1 MAAPPETVS
10 RLNVNPGKIRRVTV
24 AILGV
29 VLFLGTLPASAQET
43 SGFKWSVSPYIWA
56 SRTKADLA
64 FRDESLGGG
73 TVSFSDLLDQLDS
86 GFMVHFEGGKGHW
99 SLLADVTYL
108 ETSDAEQRPVFLVK
122 SAAEATVL
130 DTAVAYWPGG
140 VGSSLS
146 VIAGMRYSGF
156 DNRYRFLLDDL
167 EVARL
172 RDEDD
177 YYDVLLGIRYRFVL
191 GGRWDLLTRADVSFG
206 QSEGTW
212 LVQAVF
218 GRTIGKREANRLLLG
233 YQYKV
238 AEFKSGD
245 LTSDFSYHGP
255 IAGFNF
261 RF

>member
-1 MAAPPETVS
+1 MAATHGVVN
-10 RLNVNPGKIRRVTV
+10 RLNVNPGMVRRVTV

-29 VLFLGTLPASAQET
+29 ALLLGTLPVTAQEA
-43 SGFKWSVSPYIWA
+43 SGFQWSVSPYIWA
-56 SRTKADLA
+56 SRTKVDLN

-86 GFMVHFEGGKGHW
+86 AFMVHLEGGNGHW
-99 SLLADVTYL
+99 SLFADITYL

-122 SAAEATVL
+122 STAETTVL

-156 DNRYRFLLDDL
+156 DNRYRFLLDDR
-167 EVARL
+167 EVAHV

-177 YYDVLLGIRYRFVL
+177 YYDALLGLRYRFEL

-218 GRTIGKREANRLLLG
+218 GRTIGKREANRILLG